1 MQAGK
6 GDAIYSET
14 KFFGGKNGI
23 YTLPTPT
30 KWNMLSYNSVVC
42 SALYRK
48 SEWEKYGGY
57 DQACAVCGCEDWDF
71 WLDFM
76 ADGKRFYK
84 IDQVLFY
91 DRQQEVSRNAGAR
104 QMENQQILFAHFKRK
119 FKSLYYRYY
128 LPKRLAEKAL
138 RFVYQKKR
146 KVDGTTMVKLFKI
159 PVYYSR
165 GKM

>member
-1 MQAGK
+1 MLYAAMQAGK

-14 KFFGGKNGI
+14 EFFGGKNGI

-71 WLDFM
+71 WLNFM

-84 IDQVLFY
+84 IDQVWFY
-91 DRQQEVSRNAGAR
+91 YRQQEVSRNAGAR
-104 QMENQQILFAHFKRK
+104 QMETSRFYLLILSASSKACTTVTICPSVLQKSHFALYTRK
-119 FKSLYYRYY
+119 SE
-128 LPKRLAEKAL
+128 RLMEP
-138 RFVYQKKR
+138 QW
-146 KVDGTTMVKLFKI
+146 
-159 PVYYSR
+159 
-165 GKM
+165 